1 MESAAKANDQMV
13 LDSAMVATL
22 INEANMPEL
31 TAEYLPKIEA
41 GLDSICRILLTLQ
54 LKFDLL
60 SEKLGLEELAKL
72 ENSVRK
78 VSSSLGDIILRLKN
92 ASSLMAAEYGASEQ

>member
-1 MESAAKANDQMV
+1 
-13 LDSAMVATL
+13 
-22 INEANMPEL
+22 
-31 TAEYLPKIEA
+31 
-41 GLDSICRILLTLQ
+41 
-54 LKFDLL
+54 
-60 SEKLGLEELAKL
+60 LGLEELAKL